1 MHAVLRYLEL
11 VVVQPENAD
20 VLKDGLEEHI
30 SWQTG
35 ESRGLRLRVYPYVGA
50 LSY

>member
-30 SWQTG
+30 SWQTVAYLG
-35 ESRGLRLRVYPYVGA
+35 S